1 MIGVGLLGSGFIAET
16 YADALTDVRN
26 AELVACYSR
35 NSSALRGLR
44 QEMERQGLSRTMD
57 EVCADPRVEIV
68 VIALPNEV
76 HLEAVRDRRATRQ
89 GDHLHQAPRPHRGR
103 GAEDPRHR

>member
-35 NSSALRGLR
+35 NPARSAAFA
-44 QEMERQGLSRTMD
+44 EKWKVKAYATMD
-57 EVCADPRVEIV
+57 EVCADPRLQIV
-68 VIALPNEV
+68 V
-76 HLEAVRDRRATRQ
+76 DRAGHR
-89 GDHLHQAPRPHRGR
+89 RPPG
-103 GAEDPRHR
+103 